1 MAEIQAL
8 ILDLGN
14 VVLNYDHGRSAREI
28 ARISGCGEKEI
39 ESFIFGSLKD
49 RFNRG
54 QVTGEEF
61 FGLIKDRFNLKISF
75 DDFHPIWS
83 DIFSENLDVTGVL
96 PELYSNYP
104 VYLLTNTDILHFEY
118 ILANFPVV
126 SRFNQIFASY
136 RMGIAKPDRGIYQLA
151 LAEVGLPADA
161 VLYVDDEPAF
171 VEAAR
176 LCGLNALLYR
186 PGISFRNELIKFGI
200 SISHQP

>member
-1 MAEIQAL
+1 MAGIQAL
-8 ILDLGN
+8 ILDLGK

-28 ARISGCGEKEI
+28 ARISGCGEKEV

-49 RFNRG
+49 RFNSG
-54 QVTGEEF
+54 QMTGEEF

-83 DIFSENLDVTGVL
+83 DIFSENLDVAGVL
-96 PELYSNYP
+96 PELCKNYP

-126 SRFNQIFASY
+126 SRFNQVFASY
-136 RMGIAKPDRGIYQLA
+136 QMGIAKPDREIYQRA
-151 LAEVGLPADA
+151 LAEIGMPADA

-176 LCGLNALLYR
+176 LCGINALLYR
-186 PGISFRNELIKFGI
+186 PGMSFRNELLKFGI
-200 SISHQP
+200 SI

>member
-1 MAEIQAL
+1 MAGIQAL

-28 ARISGCGEKEI
+28 SKLSGHSEKEV

-54 QVTGEEF
+54 QLTGEEF
-61 FGLIKDRFNLKISF
+61 FELIKDRFKIKISF
-75 DDFHPIWS
+75 EDFRLVWS
-83 DIFSENLDVTGVL
+83 DIFCENLDVTGVL
-96 PELYSNYP
+96 PELCKNYP

-126 SRFNQIFASY
+126 SKFNLVFASY
-136 RMGIAKPDRGIYQLA
+136 QMGIAKPDRGIYQRA
-151 LAEVGLPADA
+151 LAEIGLPGEA
-161 VLYVDDEPAF
+161 VLYVDDDPAF

-176 LCGLNALLYR
+176 HCGLNALLYR
-186 PGISFRNELIKFGI
+186 PGMRFRNELLIFGI
-200 SISHQP
+200 SF

>member
-1 MAEIQAL
+1 MLEVRAVV
-8 ILDLGN
+8 LDLGN

-28 ARISGCGEKEI
+28 ARISGCGEKEV

-54 QVTGEEF
+54 QLTGEEF

-75 DDFHPIWS
+75 EDFRLVWS
-83 DIFSENLDVTGVL
+83 DIFSENLDVTGAL
-96 PELYSNYP
+96 PELCKNYP

-126 SRFNQIFASY
+126 SKFNRVFASY
-136 RMGIAKPDRGIYQLA
+136 QMEIAKPDRGIYQRA

-171 VEAAR
+171 AEAAR

-186 PGISFRNELIKFGI
+186 PGMIFRNELIKFGI
-200 SISHQP
+200 SI